1 MSRGAFAKLPSA
13 WVRQPKISGEAGDG
27 KVPYIDELGNQ
38 VFVDGGLIMLQW
50 SQHKGGATAALL
62 ILFALAVISNKAQ
75 RKDGLRKDETVA
87 ATYPEIH
94 AMVPLS
100 RKLISDGLEL
110 LVMVKAITKV
120 RDGRRNLFTLNGI
133 DQNGHWC
140 ALPQSHLHDRQ
151 AHLRRLGHFVD
162 QLRRPMSL
170 HALKLYMLILHFRD
184 RHTNFASIGY
194 DKIQGYTGL
203 RRNDINTAK
212 NLLISMELL
221 RLVRDEEHARRPS
234 DPHHNRYA
242 VCGLDVS

>member
-1 MSRGAFAKLPSA
+1 MSRGAFAKLPSS
-13 WVRQPKISGEAGDG
+13 WVRQPKLSSNPGTG
-27 KVPYIDELGNQ
+27 KVPIVDELGHQ
-38 VFVDGGLIMLQW
+38 AYAEGGLTMLQW
-50 SQHKGGATAALL
+50 SLHKGSATSALL

-100 RKLISDGLEL
+100 RKLIADGLEL
-110 LVMVKAITKV
+110 LVMVKAINKV
-120 RDGRRNLFTLNGI
+120 RDGRRNVFTLNGI
-133 DQNGHWC
+133 EQNGHWC
-140 ALPQSHLHDRQ
+140 ALPQAHLQDRQ
-151 AHLRRLGHFVD
+151 AHLRRLTHFVD
-162 QLRRPMSL
+162 QLRRPTSL

-184 RHTNFASIGY
+184 RHTNFAAIGY
-194 DKIQGYTGL
+194 EKIQSYTGL

-221 RLVRDEEHARRPS
+221 RLVRDDEHARRPS